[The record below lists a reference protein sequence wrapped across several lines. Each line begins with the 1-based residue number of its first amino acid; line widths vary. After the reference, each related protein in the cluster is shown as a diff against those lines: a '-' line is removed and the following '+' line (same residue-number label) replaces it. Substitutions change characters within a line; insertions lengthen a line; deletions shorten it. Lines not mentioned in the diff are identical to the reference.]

1 MTNYILNIIIIKKY
15 FTKILKAF
23 TYGGIYLNGEVIIKK
38 QTRAKKK
45 GLKLVLI
52 ALVSLLILLTAIV
65 LAGYLFIKKG
75 LPTIDGE
82 LTVSGLENQ
91 VTVYRDENGV
101 PHIEAQTERDLYI
114 AQGYVTAQDRL
125 FQMDLSRRQAS
136 GELSEVIG
144 ASTVDKDK
152 FFRALGLRR
161 AAEASYGIYSV
172 EAQEVLNWYAEG
184 VNAYINEAIESN
196 SLPIEFTLAGYK
208 PREWTAID
216 SLTIGKYMAYDLG
229 GHWEGQAFR
238 HHMAFVVP
246 EDKLLEL
253 FPVYPEDGATVI
265 QALKENPMDLTK
277 SFATLDVPDEFNGS
291 NNWVVSGD
299 KTESG
304 FPYLANDPH
313 LSLATPSIWYE
324 VHLNS
329 PEVNVNGVIFAGIP
343 GIILG
348 RNEKIAWGV
357 TNVGPDVQDLY
368 IEKRNPENENEFLYM
383 DKWEQATVIDEQIK
397 VKDEET
403 IPYKVTITR
412 HGPII
417 SEFAHDNRS
426 DTALALKWTALSP
439 STELEAVL
447 RFNKASNWEEFKDAL
462 TYFHTPAQNFVFADK
477 EGNIAYRANGHIP
490 IRKKG
495 DSSVPVPGWTDEY
508 EWEGFIPWEEL
519 PTVINPKEGFIATAN
534 NKIVT
539 DDYPYH
545 ITHTWAQ
552 PYRQQR
558 IMDVLSGNE
567 KLSVEDMKKLQ
578 FDQYNLQ
585 AEEFVPILVGML
597 KEDNLREVDKNALK
611 LLSEWDFNDNKDL
624 GAPLIFHLWMA
635 EIGDVIFESKV
646 PKELNGLFEGRAQI
660 VDEMIRKADKGE
672 ESLWIQDAGG
682 IDKVISSAYKR
693 TIDKI
698 TEIQGN
704 TITKWSWGEYHAVPF
719 NHPLSAIKPLN
730 YLFNF
735 AKPVPM
741 GGSRV
746 TVAAAGWSST
756 TGLVNHGGAWRTVVD
771 LANLSKSYNVVG
783 PGQSGHV
790 LSNWYNDQ
798 IGPWTTG
805 GYHTTY
811 TESYENQKY
820 KLLLVPGK

>member
-1 MTNYILNIIIIKKY
+1 
-15 FTKILKAF
+15 
-23 TYGGIYLNGEVIIKK
+23 LNGEVSIKK
-38 QTRAKKK
+38 QTRVKKK
-45 GLKLVLI
+45 GLKVTLI
-52 ALVSLLILLTAIV
+52 ASIVVLLLILAIV
-65 LAGYLFIKKG
+65 LAGYLFIRKG
-75 LPTIDGE
+75 LPTVNGE
-82 LTVSGLENQ
+82 VTVQQLENK
-91 VTVYRDENGV
+91 VTVYRDNNGV
-101 PHIEAQTERDLYI
+101 PHIKAKTEKDLYI

-144 ASTVDKDK
+144 ASTIDKDK

-161 AAEASYGIYSV
+161 AAEASYDIYSA
-172 EAQEVLNWYAEG
+172 EAQQVLNWYAEG
-184 VNAYINEAIESN
+184 VNAYISEAIESN

-238 HHMAFVVP
+238 YHMAQVVP

-253 FPVYPEDGATVI
+253 FPVYPEDGATVL
-265 QALKENPMDLTK
+265 QALKENPLDLTK
-277 SFATLDVPDEFNGS
+277 SFATIDVPDEFNGS

-304 FPYLANDPH
+304 FPFLANDPH

-324 VHLNS
+324 IHLNS

-343 GIILG
+343 GVILG

-368 IEKRNPENENEFLYM
+368 IEKRNPENANEFLYN
-383 DKWEQATVIDEQIK
+383 DNWEQAEIVEEPIK
-397 VKDEET
+397 VKDGET
-403 IPYKVTITR
+403 IPFSVTITR

-417 SEFAHDNRS
+417 SEFAHDDKL

-447 RFNKASNWEEFKDAL
+447 RFNKATNLEEFKEAL
-462 TYFHTPAQNFVFADK
+462 TYFHTPAQNFVYADK

-534 NKIVT
+534 NKIVS

-558 IMDVLSGNE
+558 ILDVLSGKE
-567 KLSVEDMKKLQ
+567 KLSVEDMKNLQ

-585 AEEFVPILVGML
+585 AEEFVPVLLDVLNDDSLDEM
-597 KEDNLREVDKNALK
+597 DMSALHLFSK
-611 LLSEWDFNDNKDL
+611 WDFYDSKDL

-635 EIGDVIFESKV
+635 EIGNVIFESKV
-646 PKELNGLFEGRAQI
+646 PKELEGLFEGKAQI
-660 VDEMIRKADKGE
+660 IDEMIRKASNGD
-672 ESLWIQDAGG
+672 ESIWIKDAGG
-682 IDKVISSAYKR
+682 INEVITLAYKR
-693 TIDKI
+693 TINKI
-698 TEIQGN
+698 NEIQGDKVA
-704 TITKWSWGEYHAVPF
+704 KWSWGDYHAVPF
-719 NHPLSAIKPLN
+719 SHPLSAITPLN

-735 AKPVPM
+735 SKPVPM

-746 TVAAAGWSST
+746 TVGAVGWSST

-790 LSNWYNDQ
+790 FSKWYNDQ
-798 IGPWTTG
+798 VEPWTTG

-811 TESYENQKY
+811 TESYENEKY
-820 KLLLVPGK
+820 KLELVPSN